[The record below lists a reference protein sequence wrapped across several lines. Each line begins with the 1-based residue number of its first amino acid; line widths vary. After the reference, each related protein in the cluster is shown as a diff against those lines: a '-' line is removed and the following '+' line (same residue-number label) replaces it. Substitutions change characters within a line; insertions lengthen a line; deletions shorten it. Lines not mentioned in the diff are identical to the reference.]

1 MRIMAKQSCF
11 ILLSAS
17 LLLPVFPANA
27 AAKQLANYSTTAAA
41 AVNAKLSKEQALQI
55 LSRYLTLPAEMELIN
70 ASFRSPEV
78 WRPFPEWSFSWRKR
92 GDQRME
98 DGVNINASIHA
109 DTGELT
115 AYSYMDQRPA
125 TPSYASRIPRD
136 EAQKAADRFL
146 AKSLPGK
153 LAHVK
158 LYSRNMPVEKTPLN
172 NQTTYNFHYVRL
184 VNGILFPE
192 NYIDITV
199 DGSGRITNMHTEW
212 NERVSFAKAG
222 SLLAKEKAPHLFRA
236 QAKARLSYVL
246 PWESAEAEGQKLF
259 LTYRNPFTFLL
270 DATTGKALT
279 QSLKPLNT
287 QAEPIPVSS
296 KPLAPLYQGKPLSQE
311 AAVRYAQ
318 KLFDLS
324 LYELQAANYSDKD
337 YRGNQQ
343 IWNLEFRAKSPG
355 ITPNY
360 LFLTIDAN
368 NGDVYQYA
376 KEIKALAANAKPRW
390 KKDDLK
396 VKAIESLRRWSPS
409 LASTY
414 FLVETGEE
422 EMSDPRSPRLTYQF
436 QRFVNG
442 IPAATGNASIS
453 FDAISGELLTY
464 SVDFGKESYPS
475 KLAEH
480 RSEIEALDAWANEA
494 EVELIYQF
502 APLDPALAMAK
513 GNVGNTPIP
522 VRQAQ
527 LVYRMSVTPSEHP
540 YSYDAV
546 TGEWRSEATGKSVL
560 LHRPAPNDIGG
571 HVAEKALL
579 LMYEYDA
586 ISLIDGKI
594 LPDRAI
600 TRGEMIEMLM
610 VSLNQG
616 PIPYAAYAMRESSYS
631 DVAKG
636 SRYFAPVEAALDRG
650 LLDKS
655 ASSLKPDEPI
665 SREELADM
673 IVRALG
679 LKKLSQ
685 YKDLFQTEY
694 TDISDSKASGAIA
707 IVTAVGIMQPD
718 GKQFKPKATVSRA
731 EAAISFVNFLE
742 KRVELQGERN
752 PF

>member
-1 MRIMAKQSCF
+1 MRFIPKQSCY

-17 LLLPVFPANA
+17 LLLPVYPA
-27 AAKQLANYSTTAAA
+27 AAASKQLANYSTTAA
-41 AVNAKLSKEQALQI
+41 AVNAKLSKEQAYQAV
-55 LSRYLTLPAEMELIN
+55 SRLLALPADVELAN
-70 ASFRSPEV
+70 TSFRSAEV
-78 WRPFPEWSFSWRKR
+78 WRPFPEWSFSWKKK
-92 GDQRME
+92 GDLRME

-115 AYSYMDQRPA
+115 AYSYMEQTPSL
-125 TPSYASRIPRD
+125 PSYASRVSRD

-146 AKSLPGK
+146 AKSLSSK
-153 LAHVK
+153 LPNVK
-158 LYSRNMPVEKTPLN
+158 LYNRNLPVEKTPLT
-172 NQTTYNFHYVRL
+172 NQTTYNFRYVRL
-184 VNGILFPE
+184 ADGILFPE
-192 NYIDITV
+192 NYIDISV
-199 DGSGRITNMHTEW
+199 DGTGKITNMQTEW
-212 NERVSFAKAG
+212 NEQITFAKTG
-222 SLLAKEKAPHLFRA
+222 SILAKEKAANLFKA
-236 QAKARLSYVL
+236 QAKTRLSYLL
-246 PWESAEAEGQKLF
+246 PWESGEAEKQKPF

-270 DATTGKALT
+270 DAATGKALT

-287 QAEPIPVSS
+287 QAEPIPVST

-324 LYELQAANYSDKD
+324 LYELQAANYNDKD
-337 YRGNQQ
+337 YRGNRQ
-343 IWNLEFRAKSPG
+343 IWNLEFRAKSQG

-360 LFLTIDAN
+360 LFLAIDAN
-368 NGDVYQYA
+368 NGDVYYYA
-376 KEIKALAANAKPRW
+376 KEIKALTENAKPRW

-396 VKAIESLRRWSPS
+396 VKAIESMRRWTPS
-409 LASTY
+409 LATSY
-414 FLVETGEE
+414 SLIETGEE
-422 EMSDPRSPRLTYQF
+422 ELADPRSPRLTYQF

-442 IPAATGNASIS
+442 IPAATGNAAIS

-464 SVDFGKESYPS
+464 SVDFGNESYPS
-475 KLAEH
+475 RLGEY
-480 RSEIEALDAWANEA
+480 RPETEAIDAWAGEA
-494 EVELIYQF
+494 EVELIYQL
-502 APLDPALAMAK
+502 APLDPALAISAK
-513 GNVGNTPIP
+513 STGNARIP

-527 LVYRMSVTPSEHP
+527 LVYRMSATPFEQP

-546 TGEWRSEATGKSVL
+546 TGEWRSEADGKTIM
-560 LHRPAPNDIGG
+560 LHRPAPTDIRG
-571 HVAEKALL
+571 HKAEKPLL

-594 LPDRAI
+594 LPERAI

-616 PIPYAAYAMRESSYS
+616 RIPQAAYTMREASYN
-631 DVAKG
+631 DVAKS
-636 SRYFAPVEAALDRG
+636 SRYFASVEAAVDRG

-655 ASSLKPDEPI
+655 SASLKPDEPI

-679 LKKLSQ
+679 LKKLSEYEQ
-685 YKDLFQTEY
+685 MFRTELA
-694 TDISDSKASGAIA
+694 DIKESKASGAIA
-707 IVTAVGIMQPD
+707 IVTAVGIMQAD
-718 GKQFKPKATVSRA
+718 GKEFKPKATVSRA

-742 KRVELQGERN
+742 KRTELQGERY